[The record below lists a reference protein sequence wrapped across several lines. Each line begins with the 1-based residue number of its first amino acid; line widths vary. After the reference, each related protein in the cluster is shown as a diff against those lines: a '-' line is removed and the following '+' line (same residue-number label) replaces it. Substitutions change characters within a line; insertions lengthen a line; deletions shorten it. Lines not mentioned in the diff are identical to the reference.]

1 MTPQGDLI
9 PDKELPLYSLPS
21 FVDEP
26 IYVKENNYFIEYSN
40 GKLTDYQIDS
50 AVHFSN
56 NGGVYLASR
65 NGKKYILKEG
75 RKNVGVSDRSCLDA
89 FHRIKHEYQ
98 ILRSLSPLS
107 DVVNAVDCFDVWNH
121 AFLVEDFF
129 EGRDLQ
135 QYIAMEFP
143 FDGCSARTDCS
154 DSYWRGCKE
163 IATKLESAIA
173 KMHGIGFAVGDL
185 SLSNVLINDSLEI
198 KLIDFEAAKKLSQ
211 DFQVD
216 IATPGFTNDAVCN
229 YEQQDWYAFAVI
241 VHRLFVPI
249 CPLYYLAPSLLFCQ
263 DYMV

>member
-1 MTPQGDLI
+1 MIVTPQGDLI

-26 IYVKENNYFIEYSN
+26 IYVKENNYFI
-40 GKLTDYQIDS
+40 
-50 AVHFSN
+50 
-56 NGGVYLASR
+56 
-65 NGKKYILKEG
+65 
-75 RKNVGVSDRSCLDA
+75 
-89 FHRIKHEYQ
+89 
-98 ILRSLSPLS
+98 
-107 DVVNAVDCFDVWNH
+107 
-121 AFLVEDFF
+121 
-129 EGRDLQ
+129 
-135 QYIAMEFP
+135 
-143 FDGCSARTDCS
+143 
-154 DSYWRGCKE
+154 
-163 IATKLESAIA
+163 
-173 KMHGIGFAVGDL
+173 
-185 SLSNVLINDSLEI
+185 EI